1 MQSETNGGSATKT
14 QHIKWLVGIMATS
27 WQHHSNIMATS
38 WQHHGNI
45 MVTTTFHQMHLPATC
60 ESAHAKCNG
69 VLPS

>member
-1 MQSETNGGSATKT
+1 MQLETNGGSATKT

-27 WQHHSNIMATS
+27 WQHHGNIMAT
-38 WQHHGNI
+38 
-45 MVTTTFHQMHLPATC
+45 TTTFHQMHLPAIC

>member
-27 WQHHSNIMATS
+27 WQHHGNIMATS

-45 MVTTTFHQMHLPATC
+45 MAT
-60 ESAHAKCNG
+60 SW
-69 VLPS
+69 